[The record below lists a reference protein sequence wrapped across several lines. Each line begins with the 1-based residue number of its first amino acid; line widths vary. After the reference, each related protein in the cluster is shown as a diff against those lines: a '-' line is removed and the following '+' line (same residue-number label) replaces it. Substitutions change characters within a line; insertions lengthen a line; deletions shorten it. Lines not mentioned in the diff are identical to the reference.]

1 MGMLLKKRQV
11 LTATLVVA
19 LAAAVAVNW
28 YYNNKII
35 TQPPDE
41 ISSSDAVSGNLGD
54 SILVAGTVAGASEE
68 TTESTDKADDKNDDK
83 FFSQARLSKSESNDN
98 ILDCID
104 DILENGSLSES
115 QAAQLGKLFEE
126 YKNTVKWQTDAENL
140 IYAKTGSE
148 CVVIINEGA
157 CQVILQKN
165 TLNDTVILQITEI
178 IEKNT
183 DISAE
188 NLSII
193 ESK

>member
-1 MGMLLKKRQV
+1 MGVIVKKRQI

-19 LAAAVAVNW
+19 LTAAVAVNW
-28 YYNNKII
+28 YYNNISAEMTGDTTG
-35 TQPPDE
+35 TQ
-41 ISSSDAVSGNLGD
+41 AVSGNLGD
-54 SILVAGTVAGASEE
+54 SILVAGTVS
-68 TTESTDKADDKNDDK
+68 ESTEAETVSVQTDKVNEQTEKY
-83 FFSQARLSKSESNDN
+83 FSDARLKKNEANDN

-104 DILENGSLSES
+104 DILESGSLSES
-115 QAAQLGKLFEE
+115 QTVQLGKLFEE

-157 CQVILQKN
+157 CQVILKKN
-165 TLNDTVILQITEI
+165 TLNDIIILQITEI

-193 ESK
+193 EAK

>member
-1 MGMLLKKRQV
+1 MGVIVKKRQI

-19 LAAAVAVNW
+19 LTAAVAVNW
-28 YYNNKII
+28 YYNNKAV
-35 TQPPDE
+35 TEPQGVSTSAE
-41 ISSSDAVSGNLGD
+41 SVSGNLGD
-54 SILVAGTVAGASEE
+54 SILVAGTVADSTEA
-68 TTESTDKADDKNDDK
+68 TTEIKEEISKEKDDKYFSEAKLRKNEANDD
-83 FFSQARLSKSESNDN
+83 

-104 DILENGSLSES
+104 DILESSSLSES
-115 QAAQLGKLFEE
+115 QSVQLGKLFEE

-157 CQVILQKN
+157 CQVILKKN
-165 TLNDTVILQITEI
+165 TLNDIIILQITEI

-193 ESK
+193 EAK

>member
-1 MGMLLKKRQV
+1 MGVIVKKRQI

-19 LAAAVAVNW
+19 LTAAVAVNW
-28 YYNNKII
+28 YYNNRSAVGYQEEL
-35 TQPPDE
+35 TSAE
-41 ISSSDAVSGNLGD
+41 TVSGNLGD
-54 SILVAGTVAGASEE
+54 SILVGGTVAESAAA
-68 TTESTDKADDKNDDK
+68 TTEAAVKDDKEKDDK
-83 FFSQARLSKSESNDN
+83 YFSQAKLKKNETNDD

-104 DILENGSLSES
+104 DILESSSLSES
-115 QAAQLGKLFEE
+115 QSAQLGKLFEE

-148 CVVIINEGA
+148 CVVIINEDS

-165 TLNDTVILQITEI
+165 TLNDIIILQITEI

-193 ESK
+193 EVK

>member
-1 MGMLLKKRQV
+1 MSSILRKRQI

-19 LAAAVAVNW
+19 LTAAVAVNW
-28 YYNNKII
+28 YYNNKAI
-35 TQPPDE
+35 TESEDV
-41 ISSSDAVSGNLGD
+41 SSTFESVSGNLGD
-54 SILVAGTVAGASEE
+54 SILVAGTVP
-68 TTESTDKADDKNDDK
+68 ESTELPQEAQESDTDEKYFSEAKIRKNE
-83 FFSQARLSKSESNDN
+83 ANDN

-104 DILENGSLSES
+104 DLLKKSSLTES
-115 QAAQLGKLFEE
+115 QSAQLNKLFEA

-157 CQVILQKN
+157 CQVVLKKN
-165 TLNDTVILQITEI
+165 TLNDIIILQITEI

-193 ESK
+193 EVK